1 MMEKQLAIE
10 THITKEVDNTFSIII
25 YIKNI
30 IDDDMHEKVLQ
41 NIMNIKNDE
50 WRSGF
55 VGDHQI
61 KRLQRWHHRDNKV
74 FCDKWKN
81 AYDRWNSI
89 EYEDWL
95 SEFEVYVQEHVQ
107 KYVGDIIT
115 KFKGNALNFNSVLI
129 NKYCDGNH
137 FIHAH
142 RDSESIFGNNPTI
155 VSISFGAT
163 RQFILQRVFYDEN
176 NPSKLTRNKDESHK
190 DIVFDLESGSI
201 VIMAGSSQKYYSHQ
215 VVRDPN
221 SHQARYN
228 FTFREHKG

>member
-1 MMEKQLAIE
+1 MDKQLKIE
-10 THITKEVDNTFSIII
+10 THITKEIDDTFSIII

-30 IDDDMHEKVLQ
+30 IDNDIHDKALKHLTAIQNDD
-41 NIMNIKNDE
+41 
-50 WRSGF
+50 WRAGY

-61 KRLQRWHHRDNKV
+61 RRLQRWHHHDNKV

-81 AYDRWNSI
+81 EFDRWNPI
-89 EYEDWL
+89 TYDNWL
-95 SEFEVYVQEHVQ
+95 LSFEQYIQDNVS

-142 RDSESIFGNNPTI
+142 RDSEMIFGNNPTI
-155 VSISFGAT
+155 VSVSLGAT
-163 RQFILQRVFYDEN
+163 RQFIMHRVLYDVN
-176 NPSKLTRNKDESHK
+176 NPYKMTRNHDEKEK

-201 VIMAGSSQKYYSHQ
+201 VIMAGSSQKYYSHE
-215 VVRDPN
+215 VVRDEN
-221 SHQARYN
+221 SHEPRYN
-228 FTFREHKG
+228 LTFRDHKC